1 MLVLRPAARSV
12 SLVTAADFLGAHRC
26 ADRLLRMNGE
36 DLASLEVAAS
46 HGGGR
51 VHLRMQRHGGAD
63 QIARQVGDGGLWGF
77 EPPLPALFVELA
89 RSSDGVVVDVGANT
103 GLYALLAA
111 ASNRAVHVHAVE
123 PLPALAELLDA
134 NVTLNG
140 RLARR
145 IHRHQVALS
154 DRTGTAMLY
163 LPAPCGTIV
172 ETSASLDPAFK
183 EEIATA
189 VEVETRTLD
198 DLWLAIGRPQ
208 IGIVKVDTEG
218 TEHLVLRG
226 AARVLA
232 ASQPIVVCEVLPRA
246 ALGELTERL
255 AASGYLDVRLRTD
268 GLVVGTRVGYDPD
281 AWNHAFVPRA
291 KRSAFEAAAR
301 AAGVPVVHVVSD

>member
-1 MLVLRPAARSV
+1 M
-12 SLVTAADFLGAHRC
+12 
-26 ADRLLRMNGE
+26 RM
-36 DLASLEVAAS
+36 
-46 HGGGR
+46 R
-51 VHLRMQRHGGAD
+51 RHGGTD
-63 QIARQVGDGGLWGF
+63 QIARQVGEGGLWGF

-111 ASNRAVHVHAVE
+111 ASNRAVEVHAVE
-123 PLPALAELLDA
+123 PLPALVELLDA
-134 NVTLNG
+134 NIGLNR

-145 IHRHQVALS
+145 VHCHQVALS
-154 DRTGTAMLY
+154 DRTGRAMLY

-183 EEIATA
+183 EEVETA

-198 DLWLAIGRPQ
+198 DLWLAIGRPRV
-208 IGIVKVDTEG
+208 GIVKVDTEG

-268 GLVVGTRVGYDPD
+268 KLLIGSRVDFDPE
-281 AWNHAFVPRA
+281 AWNHAFVPQARRA
-291 KRSAFEAAAR
+291 AFEAAAH
-301 AAGVPVVHVVSD
+301 AAGVAVVPVVAE